1 MPDVQM
7 DYDMMED
14 MHKVFKNGAQQLA
27 ETARAMEQLAQQMEQ
42 GSLLGEGGEM
52 FADALRGRLGPRLRR
67 LHDKFQ
73 ELSQDVMGALVDLRD
88 GDHEAASRFKG

>member
-14 MHKVFKNGAQQLA
+14 MYKVFKNGAQQLA